1 MADPQQVTPTL
12 ELISPVL
19 AGRLFEL
26 NKDLTRIGRDPGS
39 DISLNRKDVS
49 WLHAWIFRRPDGFYL
64 EDRES
69 RNRTFLDGVP
79 LTPRL
84 PSKLKDGARIK
95 ICDHLLIFRRAA
107 VKVGDRDEGSTIL
120 GTLDNLSSIGVLT
133 GVGRPDEV
141 LRAVLEINRNLG
153 GTIELNEAL
162 GKTLDT
168 LFAIFKEAESG
179 FILTR
184 ETDGE
189 LSPRAIRHCEGDPD
203 PLTLSQ
209 TALDHVMTR
218 GQGLLSTNS
227 PVVVD
232 DLSGLS
238 RTILSVPMLD
248 REGQSIGIIQLVSR
262 PGRGRFRSDGLDLL
276 AAVAVPIAVTVENHR
291 LLLAKAEWAAAGEI
305 QRALLPR
312 KRPSSPEYVFWE
324 HYEPAQEVGGDYYD
338 YIPIQVSG
346 SGPGATWKRW
356 AVAEGDVVGKGM
368 PAALLMSS
376 LSSEVRHFVRTEPD
390 PARVVERL
398 NRHFFEADIVDSFI
412 TFLLVI
418 VDASEHR
425 ITVVNAGHLP
435 PLLRRNSG
443 RIEVLGEAEGG
454 PPLGVTPDHNY
465 QAFTTDLEPGEIV
478 VMFTDGVTEATDSRN
493 RQFGSAAIRKTL
505 ATAPATVPEVGEAIL
520 KAVRNHAS
528 GRPRSDDIA
537 LVCFGRI
544 DAPSPTL

>member
-1 MADPQQVTPTL
+1 MAEPQQVTPTL
-12 ELISPVL
+12 ELISTVL

-49 WLHAWIFRRPDGFYL
+49 WLHARVFLRPEGFYI

-69 RNRTFLDGVP
+69 RNGTFLDGVK
-79 LTPRL
+79 LTPKL
-84 PSKLKDGARIK
+84 PSRLKDGARIK
-95 ICDHLLIFRRAA
+95 ICDHLLIFHREA
-107 VKVGDRDEGSTIL
+107 VRVESGDSGSTIL
-120 GTLDNLSSIGVLT
+120 GTLDNLSSIGFLN

-168 LFAIFKEAESG
+168 LFAIFHEAESG

-184 ETDGE
+184 EPDGE
-189 LSPRAIRHCEGDPD
+189 LSPRAIRHREGDAN
-203 PLTLSQ
+203 PLTLSG
-209 TALDHVMTR
+209 TALDLVMTR
-218 GQGLLSTNS
+218 GQALMSTNDPS
-227 PVVVD
+227 IVD

-238 RTILSVPMLD
+238 RTILSVPLLD

-262 PGRGRFRSDGLDLL
+262 PVERRSRAGGLDLL
-276 AAVAVPIAVTVENHR
+276 AAVAVPIAVTIENNR
-291 LLLAKAEWAAAGEI
+291 LLRTKAEWAAAGEI

-312 KRPSSPEYVFWE
+312 RRPFAPGYVSWE

-338 YIPIQVSG
+338 YIPLQPAVVA
-346 SGPGATWKRW
+346 PGVAWSRW

-376 LSSEVRHFVRTEPD
+376 LSSEVRHYVRTEAD
-390 PARVVERL
+390 PVRVVERL
-398 NRHFFEADIVDSFI
+398 NRHFFEAEILDRFI
-412 TFLLVI
+412 TFQLVI
-418 VDASEHR
+418 VDAEAHR

-435 PLLRRNSG
+435 ALLRRSSG
-443 RIEVLGEAEGG
+443 EVEILGEIEGG
-454 PPLGVTPDHNY
+454 PPLGVNPDHIY
-465 QAFTTDLEPGEIV
+465 QAVTTEIHPGDVV
-478 VMFTDGVTEATDSRN
+478 VMYTDGVSEATNPRN
-493 RQFGSAAIRKTL
+493 RQFGSTAIRKTL
-505 ATAPATVPEVGEAIL
+505 EAAPPTVQEVGQAIL

-528 GRPRSDDIA
+528 GRPQSDDIA

-544 DAPSPTL
+544 A